1 MPWGWEVLYKT
12 FYRIFAAFSYIP
24 IPRDAG
30 DFSLIDKKVMAWL
43 LVSNERD
50 LFLRGLR
57 AYMGFKQTG
66 VDYVRPERMFG
77 VSTNN
82 FIKNLNWAKMAFFS
96 YSNAPL
102 NLLSTSGVV
111 LTIAAV
117 LCMVFTIFVRIFFPA
132 FVPQGVTTVL
142 LMVLF
147 FGSINLL
154 GIAVLG
160 EYIGKII
167 IEVKQRPRLIRS
179 AIVRNGSINTDT
191 PNESHR

>member
-1 MPWGWEVLYKT
+1 
-12 FYRIFAAFSYIP
+12 
-24 IPRDAG
+24 
-30 DFSLIDKKVMAWL
+30 
-43 LVSNERD
+43 
-50 LFLRGLR
+50 
-57 AYMGFKQTG
+57 
-66 VDYVRPERMFG
+66 
-77 VSTNN
+77 
-82 FIKNLNWAKMAFFS
+82 MAFFS

-117 LCMVFTIFVRIFFPA
+117 LCMVISIIVRIFFPA

-160 EYIGKII
+160 EYIGKIV

-179 AIVRNGSINTDT
+179 AIIRNGIINSDLPSESISRPT
-191 PNESHR
+191 

>member
-1 MPWGWEVLYKT
+1 
-12 FYRIFAAFSYIP
+12 
-24 IPRDAG
+24 
-30 DFSLIDKKVMAWL
+30 
-43 LVSNERD
+43 
-50 LFLRGLR
+50 
-57 AYMGFKQTG
+57 
-66 VDYVRPERMFG
+66 
-77 VSTNN
+77 
-82 FIKNLNWAKMAFFS
+82 MAFFS